1 MCVLTAGAPAKS
13 AARCRQHSRLDSGLR
28 RSCCTVDVVRGLG
41 AACSRCLELWL
52 EVWRGVQVQ
61 LMGAGVPWR
70 ANMLVTRNAVGKLP
84 EDVASTH
91 AAWVYLRKHRL
102 RFEVQA
108 AAVGDMP
115 S

>member
-1 MCVLTAGAPAKS
+1 
-13 AARCRQHSRLDSGLR
+13 
-28 RSCCTVDVVRGLG
+28 
-41 AACSRCLELWL
+41 
-52 EVWRGVQVQ
+52 
-61 LMGAGVPWR
+61 MGAGVPWR

-108 AAVGDMP
+108 AAIGDMP